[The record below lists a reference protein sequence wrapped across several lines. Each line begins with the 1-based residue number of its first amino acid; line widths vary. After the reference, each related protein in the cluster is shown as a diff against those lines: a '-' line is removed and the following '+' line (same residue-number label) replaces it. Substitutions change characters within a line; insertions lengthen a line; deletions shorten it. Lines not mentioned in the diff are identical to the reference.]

1 MHFLKNKYKM
11 KSSSEIREIYKEKIN
26 GYLFEDEWKKM
37 INEIYDNE
45 DIVNLDNKIND
56 FLRKKT
62 SSSNM
67 NSTYNNTLTEK

>member
-1 MHFLKNKYKM
+1 M
-11 KSSSEIREIYKEKIN
+11 KSSSEIREIYNEKIN